1 MNDTPEATER
11 FQEISEAYEAIST
24 SAKRARYAFDAR
36 TGSST
41 RSGGGAY
48 DDDDVAPSA
57 PHVDPEELFRTV
69 AEDLGVG
76 GEIVKNYLY
85 DLQDDMADVSAA
97 VK

>member
-1 MNDTPEATER
+1 LFATL
-11 FQEISEAYEAIST
+11 QEISEAYEAIST
-24 SAKRARYAFDAR
+24 SENRAQYAFDAR
-36 TGSST
+36 TGSKSSSA
-41 RSGGGAY
+41 RSGGGGFG
-48 DDDDVAPSA
+48 DDDMTPNA

-85 DLQDDMADVSAA
+85 DLQEDMAEVSAA